1 MRQLPA
7 SAVPAAGRGVHDA
20 PALPAWRRAAR
31 RGRSRCRPPGARSRP
46 APARPASLPTVLPAR
61 PRRSARRAAPA
72 PAPRGPRSA
81 TERSAP
87 RSRAAAARRRAGAPA
102 VAQAAGGR
110 RSERKQQSAA
120 ASAAVHA
127 GVSGSATM
135 TSGRG
140 PGSARSRLRS
150 SCDSS
155 GSSQASST
163 RGTWRAGT
171 SVMCRAALQSPAGD
185 RRCPRRGPGCT
196 GFYCHAAQAAS
207 GNKED
212 RVRPAIAGAAASR

>member
-7 SAVPAAGRGVHDA
+7 RVAPAAGRGGSTAGTGMAGGVTVAGACVSAAGRALA
-20 PALPAWRRAAR
+20 PCTSAASAVADSSSSTTASDNPARSACTSSARSPKRDCALSTPITRR
-31 RGRSRCRPPGARSRP
+31 RG
-46 APARPASLPTVLPAR
+46 
-61 PRRSARRAAPA
+61 
-72 PAPRGPRSA
+72 
-81 TERSAP
+81 
-87 RSRAAAARRRAGAPA
+87 AAARRRASSCAS
-102 VAQAAGGR
+102 GR
-110 RSERKQQSAA
+110 VPEKEMKQQSAA
-120 ASAAVHA
+120 ATAAVHP

-150 SCDSS
+150 NCDSS

-185 RRCPRRGPGCT
+185 RRCPGCEPGCT

-212 RVRPAIAGAAASR
+212 RAGPAIAGAAASR